1 VICHRCFT
9 YCEGLEKCESCG
21 SVAFFR
27 GTPLM
32 EFKEIAFPMTFG
44 SGKKG
49 FFLDNALHY
58 DNSRRTARPGSRVH
72 SIRRSEW

>member
-1 VICHRCFT
+1 
-9 YCEGLEKCESCG
+9 
-21 SVAFFR
+21 
-27 GTPLM
+27 M